1 MFCPFH
7 FYDTLNEINILP
19 QVGFIRVS
27 ILMLIGIDESH
38 NLFQRGKNMQNP
50 SEITIS
56 INLLSGDPIV
66 FKIEAN
72 DDRQRN
78 AGARI
83 EHSMN
88 ANYIGVELDGKLVII
103 PTNNI
108 QKIEIS
114 PSPTAMISN
123 IIKGAKLEPDCPAFG
138 TCLD

>member
-1 MFCPFH
+1 
-7 FYDTLNEINILP
+7 
-19 QVGFIRVS
+19 
-27 ILMLIGIDESH
+27 MLIGMDESH
-38 NLFQRGKNMQNP
+38 NLFQGGENMQNL

-72 DDRQRN
+72 DDIQRN

-83 EHSMN
+83 DRGMN

-108 QKIEIS
+108 QKVEIS
-114 PSPTAMISN
+114 PAPAAMISN
-123 IIKGAKLEPDCPAFG
+123 IIKGASAS
-138 TCLD
+138 

>member
-1 MFCPFH
+1 LRCLNLRFWQ
-7 FYDTLNEINILP
+7 DALNENDILP
-19 QVGFIRVS
+19 RERFIRVS
-27 ILMLIGIDESH
+27 ILMLIDMDESH

-72 DDRQRN
+72 EDRQRN

-83 EHSMN
+83 ERSMN

-108 QKIEIS
+108 QKVEIS
-114 PSPTAMISN
+114 PAPTAMISHVV
-123 IIKGAKLEPDCPAFG
+123 KSAKSAS
-138 TCLD
+138 

>member
-1 MFCPFH
+1 MDAS
-7 FYDTLNEINILP
+7 Y
-19 QVGFIRVS
+19 
-27 ILMLIGIDESH
+27 
-38 NLFQRGKNMQNP
+38 NLFQRGEDMQNL

-83 EHSMN
+83 DRGMN

-114 PSPTAMISN
+114 PAPTAMVSN
-123 IIKGAKLEPDCPAFG
+123 IIEGEKTAS
-138 TCLD
+138 

>member
-1 MFCPFH
+1 MFCPFY

-38 NLFQRGKNMQNP
+38 NLFQRGENMQNP
-50 SEITIS
+50 SEIIIS

-72 DDRQRN
+72 DDKQRN

-83 EHSMN
+83 DRGMN
-88 ANYIGVELDGKLVII
+88 ANYIGVELDRKLVII

-108 QKIEIS
+108 QKVEIS
-114 PSPTAMISN
+114 PAPAAMISN
-123 IIKGAKLEPDCPAFG
+123 IIKGASAS
-138 TCLD
+138 